1 LLTVTVGK
9 ENVGVALMVGV
20 NVMVGVKAV
29 VEVLIGV
36 SVASGVA
43 VKAGGCVSV
52 GGAGVGVIV
61 IACEGKL
68 QANMASTETKIATYF
83 LFI

>member
-1 LLTVTVGK
+1 MAV
-9 ENVGVALMVGV
+9 MVGV

-29 VEVLIGV
+29 VEALIGV
-36 SVASGVA
+36 NVASGVA

-52 GGAGVGVIV
+52 GGAGVGVMV

-68 QANMASTETKIATYF
+68 QANMASTENKTATDF
-83 LFI
+83 LLI

>member
-1 LLTVTVGK
+1 
-9 ENVGVALMVGV
+9 MVGV

-29 VEVLIGV
+29 VEALIGV
-36 SVASGVA
+36 NAASGVA

-52 GGAGVGVIV
+52 GEAGVGVMV

-68 QANMASTETKIATYF
+68 QANMASTENKIATDF
-83 LFI
+83 LLI